1 MEGFS
6 FQEFAG
12 NADKIWQS
20 IKDYAKKVGRAATKV
35 LLELYYVMV
44 DKNTSGTDK
53 FLIGAALAYQ
63 VLPTDLLPKS
73 RFGLL
78 GFLDNVTALTYA
90 YNKVKQAI
98 TPEIEAKVEE
108 VLFKW
113 FGDVNGDYVEFEE
126 IEQQNKE
133 NTL

>member
-1 MEGFS
+1 MQGFS

-20 IKDYAKKVGRAATKV
+20 IKAYAKKGGRAATKV
-35 LLELYYVMV
+35 LLELYYVMI

-53 FLIGAALAYQ
+53 LLIGAALAYQ

-78 GFLDNVTALTYA
+78 GFLDNAAALTYA
-90 YNKVKQAI
+90 YNKVKQAV
-98 TPEIEAKVEE
+98 TPEIETKVENT
-108 VLFKW
+108 LLKW
-113 FGDVNGDYVEFEE
+113 FGEDGDYVEFEE
-126 IEQQNKE
+126 VK
-133 NTL
+133 

>member
-20 IKDYAKKVGRAATKV
+20 IKDYARKVGRAATKV
-35 LLELYYVMV
+35 LLELYYVMT
-44 DKNTSGTDK
+44 DKNTLGTDK
-53 FLIGAALAYQ
+53 FMIGAALAYQ

-78 GFLDNVTALTYA
+78 GFLDNATALTYV
-90 YNKVKQAI
+90 YNKVKQAV
-98 TPEIEAKVEE
+98 TPEIEAKVEDD
-108 VLFKW
+108 LRKW
-113 FGDVNGDYVEFEE
+113 FDVDGDYVEFEE
-126 IEQQNKE
+126 IE
-133 NTL
+133 

>member
-1 MEGFS
+1 MGDFN
-6 FQEFAG
+6 FQDFAG
-12 NADKIWQS
+12 NADKIWQF
-20 IKDYAKKVGRAATKV
+20 IKDYAKKGGRAATKV
-35 LLELYYVMV
+35 LLELYYVMT

-78 GFLDNVTALTYA
+78 GFLDNVTVLTYA

-98 TPEIEAKVEE
+98 TPEIEAKVDDI
-108 VLFKW
+108 LLKW
-113 FGDVNGDYVEFEE
+113 FGADGDYVEFEE
-126 IEQQNKE
+126 IE
-133 NTL
+133 

>member
-1 MEGFS
+1 MEGLS

-20 IKDYAKKVGRAATKV
+20 IKDYAKKGGRAATKV
-35 LLELYYVMV
+35 LLELYYVMM

-53 FLIGAALAYQ
+53 LLIGAALAYQ

-90 YNKVKQAI
+90 YNKVKQAV

-113 FGDVNGDYVEFEE
+113 FGDANGDYAEFEE
-126 IEQQNKE
+126 IE
-133 NTL
+133 

>member
-20 IKDYAKKVGRAATKV
+20 IKDYARKVGRAATKV
-35 LLELYYVMV
+35 LLELYYVMT

-78 GFLDNVTALTYA
+78 GFLDNATALTYV

-113 FGDVNGDYVEFEE
+113 FGDVNGDYAEFEE
-126 IEQQNKE
+126 IE
-133 NTL
+133 

>member
-1 MEGFS
+1 MQGIS

-20 IKDYAKKVGRAATKV
+20 IKAYAKKGGRVATKV
-35 LLELYYVMV
+35 LLELYYVMI

-73 RFGLL
+73 RLGLL
-78 GFLDNVTALTYA
+78 GFIDNAAALTYA
-90 YNKVKQAI
+90 YNKVKQAV
-98 TPEIEAKVEE
+98 TPEIETKVENT
-108 VLFKW
+108 LLKW
-113 FGDVNGDYVEFEE
+113 FGEDGDYVEFEE
-126 IEQQNKE
+126 IK
-133 NTL
+133 